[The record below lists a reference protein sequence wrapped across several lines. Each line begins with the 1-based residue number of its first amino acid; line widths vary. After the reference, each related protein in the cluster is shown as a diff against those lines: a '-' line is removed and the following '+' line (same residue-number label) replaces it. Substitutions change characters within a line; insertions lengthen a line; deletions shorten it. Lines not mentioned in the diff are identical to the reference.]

1 MSAYPN
7 PASSPDPRPDLRPD
21 AGRIARLRQVDRLRG
36 LVIVGLTF
44 VLCLLISVW
53 AKRRSLPVLSQPP
66 APPSSVGVVGFPN
79 AVDAVKSLARARQLS
94 QRNLLRSI
102 TADNVKSDGTIDVTT
117 NGRVRY
123 GFQSNPGEGP
133 EPPRQPDTLARHP
146 YCGRQNINV
155 SKDGM
160 FGEADDAGATC
171 APHPTD
177 PLPEPHCSLADV
189 WAHAIGRNVPKE
201 RLAHIEYYR
210 ASAGPAWRFEATP
223 PHARG
228 RFVLYGDCQRELDP
242 KDSVNVGQ

>member
-1 MSAYPN
+1 MSAYPK
-7 PASSPDPRPDLRPD
+7 PAQSPDLGSDLGPDP
-21 AGRIARLRQVDRLRG
+21 ARSARRRQTDRLRG
-36 LVIVGLTF
+36 LIIVGATF

-53 AKRRSLPVLSQPP
+53 AKRRSQPVLSLPP

-102 TADNVKSDGTIDVTT
+102 TAEGVKSDGTVDVSAA
-117 NGRVRY
+117 GRIRY

-155 SKDGM
+155 SKEGM
-160 FGEADDAGATC
+160 VAEPDAADSSC
-171 APHPTD
+171 SPHPAD

-189 WAHAIGRNVPKE
+189 WAHALTRGVPKE
-201 RLAHIEYYR
+201 RVARIEYYR
-210 ASAGPAWRFEATP
+210 SNAGPAWRFEA
-223 PHARG
+223 PHNRG
-228 RFVLYGDCQRELDP
+228 RFSLYGDCQRELDA
-242 KDSVNVGQ
+242 KEAVNVGP

>member
-7 PASSPDPRPDLRPD
+7 PASGPDLRPD
-21 AGRIARLRQVDRLRG
+21 PTQIARMRQMDRLRG

-79 AVDAVKSLARARQLS
+79 AVDAVKSLARARQIS

-102 TADNVKSDGTIDVTT
+102 IADGVKSDGTIDVTT
-117 NGRVRY
+117 STGRVRY
-123 GFQSNPGEGP
+123 GFQSNVGEGA

-146 YCGRQNINV
+146 YCGRQTISV

-160 FGEADDAGATC
+160 FGEPDDAGATC
-171 APHPTD
+171 APHPVD
-177 PLPEPHCSLADV
+177 PLPEPHCSLADI
-189 WAHAIGRNVPKE
+189 WAHALGRGVPKE
-201 RLAHIEYYR
+201 RMAHIEYYR
-210 ASAGPAWRFEATP
+210 ASAGPAWRFEAVG

-242 KDSVNVGQ
+242 KDAVNVGL